1 MKEYNFL
8 PMWYRNKIE
17 KKEKIRF
24 MVVLSITIVLL
35 VINIF
40 RIVNY
45 KKDIIAANNKIKNI
59 NLQNIHNKKIKEKN
73 KINKQFTINTYYD
86 LKEEIKNISSFKYVD
101 INKNKIFLQKEF
113 NSMEAA
119 ARTLDSIKNNL
130 NYEIKDIKIEE
141 LDDKRNS
148 LKVEFKAGRNE

>member
-45 KKDIIAANNKIKNI
+45 RKDIIAANNKIKNI
-59 NLQNIHNKKIKEKN
+59 NLQNIHKNKIKEKN

-113 NSMEAA
+113 NSMEEA

-141 LDDKRNS
+141 LDDKKNS

>member
-8 PMWYRNKIE
+8 PMWYRTKIE

-45 KKDIIAANNKIKNI
+45 RKDIIAANNKIKNI
-59 NLQNIHNKKIKEKN
+59 NLQNIHKNKIKEKN

-113 NSMEAA
+113 NSMEEA

-141 LDDKRNS
+141 LDDKKNS
-148 LKVEFKAGRNE
+148 LKLEFKAGRNE

>member
-45 KKDIIAANNKIKNI
+45 RKDIIATNNKIKNI
-59 NLQNIHNKKIKEKN
+59 NLQNIHKNKIKEKN

-113 NSMEAA
+113 NSMEEA

-141 LDDKRNS
+141 LDDKKNS

>member
-113 NSMEAA
+113 NSMEEA

>member
-1 MKEYNFL
+1 
-8 PMWYRNKIE
+8 MWYRNKIE